1 MKSGRF
7 TGTGAENK
15 AGPDCMHVFGGME
28 TERLRCRIENAGKD
42 RQDRGEA
49 YGRNIVFVRDAHR

>member
-1 MKSGRF
+1 
-7 TGTGAENK
+7 
-15 AGPDCMHVFGGME
+15 MHVFGGME
-28 TERLRCRIENAGKD
+28 TERLQCRIENAGKD